1 MEAAYIFLMQSRL
14 VDEHIFLRNKGCGVS
29 QEILELWCFFC
40 QYLRRVKNRKLRLAY
55 TWNNYIVGV
64 VSIN

>member
-29 QEILELWCFFC
+29 QEILELWCFF
-40 QYLRRVKNRKLRLAY
+40 L
-55 TWNNYIVGV
+55 
-64 VSIN
+64 SIFAQSEKQKTASCVQVE